1 MTFAITPES
10 VPEDWLELLREWEK
24 RPDTGPEDTLAALYP
39 FIAGHALDDAT
50 RAQWEASVA
59 ALTAEEIKA
68 QTQPLRAGLRAEI
81 MLEVTDTF
89 DIWRDEFVGHGV
101 PVGLSFLGF
110 FQDLMK
116 VVTRGEKPQG
126 PRKESQL

>member
-1 MTFAITPES
+1 MTFAVKSED
-10 VPEDWLELLREWEK
+10 VPGEWLELLRDWEK

-39 FIAGHALDDAT
+39 LIAAHALDDAT
-50 RAQWEASVA
+50 RQQWETSVA
-59 ALTAEEIKA
+59 ALTTEEIKA

-89 DIWRDEFVGHGV
+89 EVWRDEFVDHGV

-110 FQDLMK
+110 FQDLMR
-116 VVTRGEKPQG
+116 VVTKGEKPHG
-126 PRKESQL
+126 PRKGSQS